1 MSTMSDIMVGM
12 EESVARTHGT
22 RAASRIIS
30 RILRGE
36 THGEFTVG
44 GHAYT
49 WCLMDTMFTITPKEY
64 TND

>member
-1 MSTMSDIMVGM
+1 MSTMSDILIGM

-44 GHAYT
+44 GHVYQWQLT
-49 WCLMDTMFTITPKEY
+49 ETMLVVTPKEY
-64 TND
+64 V